1 MINNNNTNFFSIRK
15 EVIEIFRQ
23 QNPTGYFHLLYLI
36 QDDNCQL
43 KDTEIKSLREDI
55 EKLDQQRIG
64 EINEA
69 REKLREQI
77 KASTK
82 RYEKMLQ
89 KNKEKMLE
97 RNKEIKELK
106 KKE

>member
-43 KDTEIKSLREDI
+43 KDTEIKSLRKDI
-55 EKLDQQRIG
+55 EKLNQQHIG

-69 REKLREQI
+69 RAKLREQI
-77 KASTK
+77 KSSTK
-82 RYEKMLQ
+82 KYV
-89 KNKEKMLE
+89 KMLE
-97 RNKEIKELK
+97 RNKKEIQELK
-106 KKE
+106 NKE